1 MWFYV
6 GALSN
11 KLYFQYLPLPHGYV
25 NTLQMIKKV
34 MIDELIRILHRMA
47 WNAVFVDKV
56 HVARVVLA
64 LYIFYV
70 LYLKLS

>member
-1 MWFYV
+1 
-6 GALSN
+6 
-11 KLYFQYLPLPHGYV
+11 
-25 NTLQMIKKV
+25 MIKKV